1 MPDQTRRGR
10 HKENVLSIYLSGS
23 LAYDRIMNF
32 PGKFTDSILPDQ
44 IHNLN
49 VSFFIDRLD
58 EKLGGNAGNIAYTL
72 HLLGESPVI
81 VGSAG
86 KDFDRYAGIL
96 RERGLSLEGIS
107 ILEHQL
113 TASAYIMTDQVN
125 NQITA
130 FHAAAMTT
138 PSAYAF
144 PSLNPAEDI
153 ALIGP
158 SNMQDMNAHPAL
170 YREKG
175 VRYIYD
181 PSQQLP
187 VLTAAQVL
195 AAVGGAFLLVGNDYE
210 IQLIMNVTG
219 RSKEELA
226 AMTQRGIITT
236 LGDRGS
242 LVTDKE
248 SGQERAVPVVPV
260 KTVADPTGAGDAY
273 RSGLIKGLVLG
284 QSLYESACL
293 GATCAAFCVESPG
306 TQGHDFT
313 LEEFFTRH
321 SNTFGKSL

>member
-1 MPDQTRRGR
+1 
-10 HKENVLSIYLSGS
+10 
-23 LAYDRIMNF
+23 MNF

-58 EKLGGNAGNIAYTL
+58 EQLGGNAGNIAYTL
-72 HLLGESPVI
+72 CLLGETAVI

-86 KDFDRYAGIL
+86 KDFDRYASVL
-96 RERGLSLEGIS
+96 QKRGLSLEGVS
-107 ILEHQL
+107 RFEDQL

-130 FHAAAMTT
+130 FHAAAMMT
-138 PSAYAF
+138 PSVYGF

-158 SNMQDMNAHPAL
+158 SNIQDMNAHPAL

-175 VRYIYD
+175 IRYIYD

-187 VLTAAQVL
+187 VLKAGEILDAIQ
-195 AAVGGAFLLVGNDYE
+195 GAYLLVGNDYE

-226 AMTQRGIITT
+226 AMTQKGIVTT
-236 LGDRGS
+236 LGEKGS

-248 SGQERAVPVVPV
+248 SGEEKTVAVVPV
-260 KTVADPTGAGDAY
+260 SKVLDPTGAGDSY
-273 RSGLIKGLVLG
+273 RAGLIKGLVLG
-284 QSLYESACL
+284 QSLHASACL
-293 GATCAAFCVESPG
+293 GSTCAAYCVECPG
-306 TQGHDFT
+306 TQCHDFS
-313 LEEFFTRH
+313 LDEFFIRH
-321 SNTFGKSL
+321 SKTFGSSL